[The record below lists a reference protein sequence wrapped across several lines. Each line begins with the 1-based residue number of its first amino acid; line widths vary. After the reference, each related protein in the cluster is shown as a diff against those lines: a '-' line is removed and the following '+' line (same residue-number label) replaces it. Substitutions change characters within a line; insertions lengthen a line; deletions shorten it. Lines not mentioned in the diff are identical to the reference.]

1 MLIRFSEHR
10 FTLLLATLFL
20 LLLLTPAVHELRD
33 RDGGIWGTGLVAL
46 LFTLVVVA
54 AVSAICR
61 TRKTMAFAIVLAGPA
76 ILLRVVDLFFQNDLA
91 EATHLLTGALFVA
104 FAIVLILKYLFEANR
119 ISLNAINASLCVYML
134 LGVLWANL
142 FVLVARFDPTAF
154 STPASASTELNAT
167 VDRAEQYI
175 GMLYYSFTT
184 LTTLGYG
191 DITPSS
197 AFARMLA
204 ITEAIVGQI
213 ILVVLV
219 ARLVGMHVAL
229 SANGQRERRRRS
241 QKR

>member
-46 LFTLVVVA
+46 LFALVVVA
-54 AVSAICR
+54 AVPAISR
-61 TRKTMAFAIVLAGPA
+61 TRKTIAFAIVLAA
-76 ILLRVVDLFFQNDLA
+76 SSILLRVVDVFFQNEPA
-91 EATHLLTGALFVA
+91 ESAHLLAGALFVA

-154 STPASASTELNAT
+154 STPASASAELNAAA
-167 VDRAEQYI
+167 DRAEQYI

-204 ITEAIVGQI
+204 IMEAIVGQV

-219 ARLVGMHVAL
+219 ARLVGLHVAL
-229 SANGQRERRRRS
+229 SAHGQHERRRRS
-241 QKR
+241 QER